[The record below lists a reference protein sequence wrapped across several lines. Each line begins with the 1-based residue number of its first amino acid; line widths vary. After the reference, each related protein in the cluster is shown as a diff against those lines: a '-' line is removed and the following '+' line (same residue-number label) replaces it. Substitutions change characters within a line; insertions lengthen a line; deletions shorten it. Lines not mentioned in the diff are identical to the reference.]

1 MFRGEVNSP
10 LAAAAVMQ
18 SILSQAE
25 EGADMFS
32 RKLPPADTHR
42 HRGEQLAPFALEAQC
57 AGVVK

>member
-1 MFRGEVNSP
+1 MCT
-10 LAAAAVMQ
+10 AAAAVMQ